1 MTVYINA
8 AGLSSLLAGVGYK
21 FPENGIIVALGIF
34 GFLVAGVMAAFL
46 GDKLERKLWLPI
58 AAVFTF
64 VGGVA
69 VAFGVNHFALAVTG
83 AFLIFFG
90 MDFWVPIAYTWV
102 TESFPTRARA
112 TGFAMADGLG
122 HLGGGIGLIIVG
134 SLIASGLPILALF
147 VIIALFQIISATIA
161 QFGPKTANKRLDEVS
176 P

>member
-1 MTVYINA
+1 
-8 AGLSSLLAGVGYK
+8 
-21 FPENGIIVALGIF
+21 
-34 GFLVAGVMAAFL
+34 
-46 GDKLERKLWLPI
+46 LPI
-58 AAVFTF
+58 AAAVTF
-64 VGGVA
+64 IGGIF
-69 VAFGVNHFALAVTG
+69 VAFGVNHFDIAVTG

-102 TESFPTRARA
+102 TENFPTRARA

-134 SLIASGLPILALF
+134 ALIASGLPILTLF
-147 VIIALFQIISATIA
+147 VIIAMFQIISSVIA